1 MRTTLRSSL
10 IATAAVAFFSLVAAA
25 QTVSIAGNVIG
36 EDGKPA
42 VGAQVRIDR
51 VDIKGTYKVKTDKK
65 GHYIYAGLPLGGNFT
80 VSLERDGKDLDQTKG
95 VRPRGG
101 DPAEVNF
108 DLSKIAKGQTNQAA
122 EVERGM
128 TAAEKEAF
136 EKQKKANEEA
146 MSKNK
151 ALNDAFG
158 AGKEAT
164 NAAQAAVQN
173 KKPQD
178 EITKYWDTAI
188 DNFTKAAQLDPNQHV
203 VWGNLADAYLARK
216 GPGDVE
222 KAVDA
227 YAKAVALKGDD
238 PAYHN
243 NYALALAQAKKYDE
257 AQAELTKAA
266 QIDPPSAGKYY
277 FNLGAVYVNTGQAEK
292 ALAAFNKAID
302 ADPPY
307 VEAYYQKG
315 LVLYGQATT
324 APDGKI
330 TPPAGTEEAFQKYLQ
345 SPNGA
350 NADTAKVI
358 LDQMGAK
365 VETQFS
371 QPGQKKQPAP
381 KKK

>member
-1 MRTTLRSSL
+1 MRTKSQML
-10 IATAAVAFFSLVAAA
+10 AAVAGMALFSLALPA

-42 VGAQVRIDR
+42 VGAQIRIDR

-65 GHYIYAGLPLGGNFT
+65 GHYIYAGLPLGGHFT
-80 VSLERDGKDLDQTKG
+80 VTIENGGKDADSMKG

-128 TAAEKEAF
+128 SPAEKEAF

-146 MSKNK
+146 MAKNS
-151 ALNDAFG
+151 ALNTAFG
-158 AGKEAT
+158 AGKDAV
-164 NAAQAAVQN
+164 NAKNWDAAI
-173 KKPQD
+173 
-178 EITKYWDTAI
+178 E
-188 DNFTKAAQLDPNQHV
+188 NFSKASQLDANQHV

-216 GPGDVE
+216 GPGDIEKGVE
-222 KAVDA
+222 A
-227 YAKAVALKGDD
+227 YGKAVALKGDD

-266 QIDPPSAGKYY
+266 QIDPTSAGKYY
-277 FNLGAVYVNTGQAEK
+277 FNLGAVYVNTGQAEP
-292 ALAAFNKAID
+292 AAAAFKKAID
-302 ADPPY
+302 TDPNYAD
-307 VEAYYQKG
+307 AYYQMG
-315 LVLYGQATT
+315 LVLFGQATT

-330 TPPAGTEEAFQKYLQ
+330 TPPAGTADMFQKYL
-345 SPNGA
+345 SLRPDGS
-350 NADTAKVI
+350 NADAAKAM
-358 LDQMGAK
+358 LEALGSK